1 MFGLIEGIFSF
12 VFGMIEM
19 AFGLAWGAVQFVFG
33 LLGGIFSLLLSL
45 GGFILAGGLVLLAVN
60 RRKEYKKRK
69 GHPYADAEDQTQ
81 EKRVYDVDEEEFDS
95 FYDQFRT
102 SRG

>member
-19 AFGLAWGAVQFVFG
+19 ALSLAWGAVQFVFG
-33 LLGGIFSLLLSL
+33 LLGGVF
-45 GGFILAGGLVLLAVN
+45 LAGALVLVAFF
-60 RRKEYKKRK
+60 RRREYKQKHRS
-69 GHPYADAEDQTQ
+69 AQENTQ
-81 EKRVYDVDEEEFDS
+81 RVYDVDEEEFTS

-102 SRG
+102 ENQE